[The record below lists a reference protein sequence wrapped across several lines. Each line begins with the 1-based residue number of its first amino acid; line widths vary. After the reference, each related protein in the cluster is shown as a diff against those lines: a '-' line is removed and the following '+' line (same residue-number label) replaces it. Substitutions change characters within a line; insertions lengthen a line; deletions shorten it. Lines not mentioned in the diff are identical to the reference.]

1 MEVKD
6 TRNTQIWQVSSVC
19 GEDPENLKESIPILQ
34 AAKVLKQGGLV
45 AFPTE
50 TVYGLGANGLDAEAV
65 ADIFAA
71 KGRPADNPLILHIAS
86 MGAIH
91 QIVRE
96 MPPLAIRLAQAF
108 WPGPLTL
115 VLPKSAIVPSKTT
128 GGLDTVAVRM
138 PAHPVALALI
148 QAAEVPVAAPS
159 ANKSGRPSPT
169 EAAHVVTDLL
179 GRIDVILDGGPTG
192 VGVESTVVDCT
203 GKRPVI
209 LRPGGVSKEALEEI
223 VGTVEIDPYVLGSR
237 EIESGPVRSPGMK
250 YKHYAPKASAI
261 LVEGDPPQLFEELSR
276 LAVKMHVEGEKVGL
290 IVSQE
295 LLQYWRQQAIDS
307 SQWQVTCMGSR
318 ANPQEI
324 AANIYRCLR
333 ELDELN
339 ITKIIME
346 GVPRVGLGLAIMNRL
361 EKAAAYCILDV

>member
-1 MEVKD
+1 MEID
-6 TRNTQIWQVSSVC
+6 GARNTQIWRVSASV
-19 GEDPENLKESIPILQ
+19 GEDPESFKEALPILQ
-34 AAKVLKQGGLV
+34 AAEVLKRGGLV

-50 TVYGLGANGLDAEAV
+50 TVYGLGANGLDAKAV
-65 ADIFAA
+65 ADIFVA

-96 MPPLAIRLAQAF
+96 MPPLAISLARAF

-115 VLPKSAIVPSKTT
+115 VLPKATIVPSKTT

-148 QAAEVPVAAPS
+148 DAAGVPVAAPS

-169 EAAHVVTDLL
+169 EAAHVVKDLL
-179 GRIDVILDGGPTG
+179 GRVEVILDGGPTG

-203 GKRPVI
+203 GRRPVI

-223 VGTVEIDPYVLGSR
+223 VGIVEIDPHVLASR
-237 EIESGPVRSPGMK
+237 EIPSGPVRSPGMK
-250 YKHYAPKASAI
+250 YKHYAPKAPAV
-261 LVEGDPPQLFEELSR
+261 LVKGDPPELFEKLTR
-276 LAVKMHVEGEKVGL
+276 LAAEMQIKGEKVGL
-290 IVSQE
+290 MVSRE
-295 LLQYWRQQAIDS
+295 LMEYWEEQTIDP
-307 SQWQVTCMGSR
+307 SQWYITCMGSR
-318 ANPQEI
+318 VHPQEI

-333 ELDELN
+333 ELDEQD

-346 GVPRVGLGLAIMNRL
+346 GVPRAGLGLAIMNRL
-361 EKAAAYCILDV
+361 EKAAAHCILET

>member
-1 MEVKD
+1 MEVNGA
-6 TRNTQIWQVSSVC
+6 RNTQIWQVSKAP
-19 GEDPENLKESIPILQ
+19 GEAPESFKESIPILQ

-50 TVYGLGANGLDAEAV
+50 TVYGLGANGLDAKAV

-86 MGAIH
+86 MEAIY
-91 QIVRE
+91 QIVKE
-96 MPPLAIRLAQAF
+96 MSPLATRLARAF

-148 QAAEVPVAAPS
+148 DAAGVPVAAPS

-223 VGTVEIDPYVLGSR
+223 VGIVEIDPHVLASR
-237 EIESGPVRSPGMK
+237 EAELGPVRSPGMK
-250 YKHYAPKASAI
+250 YKHYAPKAPAV
-261 LVEGDPPQLFEELSR
+261 LVKGDPPQLFEELSR
-276 LAVKMHVEGEKVGL
+276 LAAEMQTEGEKVGL
-290 IVSQE
+290 MVSRE
-295 LLQYWRQQAIDS
+295 LLQYWEQQAIDY
-307 SQWQVTCMGSR
+307 SQWEVTCMGSR
-318 ANPQEI
+318 DNLQEI

-333 ELDELN
+333 ELDELS

-346 GVPRVGLGLAIMNRL
+346 GVSRAGLGLAIMNRL
-361 EKAAAYCILDV
+361 EKAAAHCILEI